1 MFALKYSVL
10 RFPAPRAAVTQL
22 SQRATYI
29 VPTKQRRTI
38 TVYEPLPDAHKGK
51 TIMDNIRESLFEK
64 YDPSGWRR
72 NLINKKNSDCLRSG
86 DIIRVNYKNQPN
98 NSFMGYVLAIDRNGP
113 DSTILLRN
121 KVTKIGVEMRISL
134 FNPIIERIDIVKRP
148 AKYNGRN
155 RHYYIRDTR
164 LDVDD
169 LEALA
174 KKRRI

>member
-1 MFALKYSVL
+1 
-10 RFPAPRAAVTQL
+10 
-22 SQRATYI
+22 
-29 VPTKQRRTI
+29 
-38 TVYEPLPDAHKGK
+38 
-51 TIMDNIRESLFEK
+51 
-64 YDPSGWRR
+64 
-72 NLINKKNSDCLRSG
+72 
-86 DIIRVNYKNQPN
+86 
-98 NSFMGYVLAIDRNGP
+98 MGYVLAIDRNGP